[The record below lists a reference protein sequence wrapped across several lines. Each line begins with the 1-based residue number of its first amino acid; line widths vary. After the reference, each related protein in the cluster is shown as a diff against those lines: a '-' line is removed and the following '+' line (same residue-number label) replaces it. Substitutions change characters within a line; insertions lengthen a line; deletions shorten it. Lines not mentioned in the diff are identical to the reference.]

1 MSANGI
7 TFVGMDAHKKAIN
20 LAMLLPGERL
30 PVEWQVANEP
40 AAIRRLAKKLV
51 REAPGEVRCCY
62 EAGPC
67 GYALQRELHQA
78 GGVVCEVVA
87 PSLTPVKPGE
97 HIKTDRRDARKL
109 AELFRGGLLTEVH
122 APTADQEAVRDL
134 SRCREDAQE
143 DLTRSRQRMSKFL
156 LRRALIFRV
165 SKRAWGV
172 LHRQWL
178 RGLTFEHAADQ
189 AVFGDYLLAIE
200 QLEERVRTLDAQ
212 LAAAAEQEPYREPV
226 AWLRCFRG
234 IDTVTAITLVA
245 ELHDF
250 RRFRTARELM
260 AYLGLVP
267 SEYSSGNSRHRGAI
281 TKAGNCHARRVLV
294 EAAWHYRHRSKSS
307 ATLRRR
313 RQGQPARVIALAD
326 RAQERLCRR
335 YRHLVERGKPTPKV
349 VVAIARELVGFL
361 WAVWAGLEVGARSGA
376 SRGQLKTT
384 APESRK
390 ATIVALEAPT
400 EAVS

>member
-1 MSANGI
+1 MRRQSRIREEPVVAQDGI

-20 LAMLLPGERL
+20 VAMLLPGTKQ

-51 REAPGEVRCCY
+51 REAPDEVRCCY

-67 GYALQRELHQA
+67 GYALQRELEAA

-87 PSLTPVKPGE
+87 PSLIPVKPGDR
-97 HIKTDRRDARKL
+97 IKTDRKDARKL
-109 AELFRGGLLTEVH
+109 AEMQRGDLLTVVH
-122 APTADQEAVRDL
+122 PPTTDEESVRDL
-134 SRCREDAQE
+134 CRCREDAQE
-143 DLTRSRQRMSKFL
+143 DLTRARQRMGKFL
-156 LRRALIFRV
+156 LRRGLIFTV
-165 SKRAWGV
+165 GKKAWGK

-178 RGLTFEHAADQ
+178 RGLAFDHVADQ

-200 QLEERVRTLDAQ
+200 QLEERVLTLAGK
-212 LAAAAEQEPYREPV
+212 LTEAAARDPYREPV
-226 AWLRCFRG
+226 GWLRCFRG

-250 RRFRTARELM
+250 RRFRSARELM

-267 SEYSSGNSRHRGAI
+267 SEYSSGESRHRGSI
-281 TKAGNCHARRVLV
+281 TKAGNRHARRVLV
-294 EAAWHYRHRSKSS
+294 ETAWHYRHRAKSGE
-307 ATLRRR
+307 TLRRR
-313 RQGQPARVIALAD
+313 REGQPARVIALAD

-335 YRHLVERGKPTPKV
+335 YRHVVERGKPTPKV

-361 WAVWAGLEVGARSGA
+361 WGALQAPAEVRH
-376 SRGQLKTT
+376 
-384 APESRK
+384 
-390 ATIVALEAPT
+390 
-400 EAVS
+400 

>member
-1 MSANGI
+1 VRQDGI

-20 LAMLLPGERL
+20 VAMLLPATSQ

-40 AAIRRLAKKLV
+40 AAIRRLAKRLA

-67 GYALQRELHQA
+67 GYALQRELEA
-78 GGVVCEVVA
+78 GGGIICEVVA
-87 PSLTPVKPGE
+87 PSLIPVKPGDR
-97 HIKTDRRDARKL
+97 IKTDRKDARKL
-109 AELFRGGLLTEVH
+109 AEMQRGDLLTVVH
-122 APTADQEAVRDL
+122 PPTADEESVRDL
-134 SRCREDAQE
+134 CRCREDAQE
-143 DLTRSRQRMSKFL
+143 DLTRARQRMGKFL
-156 LRRALIFRV
+156 LRRALIFTV
-165 SKRAWGV
+165 SKRAWGK

-178 RGLTFEHAADQ
+178 RGLTFDRATDQ

-200 QLEERVRTLDAQ
+200 QLEERVLTLASKLTEAAQ
-212 LAAAAEQEPYREPV
+212 QDPYREPV

-250 RRFRTARELM
+250 RRFRSARELM

-267 SEYSSGNSRHRGAI
+267 SEYSSGDSRHRGSI
-281 TKAGNCHARRVLV
+281 TKAGNGHARRVLV
-294 EAAWHYRHRSKSS
+294 ETAWHYRHRSKSGE
-307 ATLRRR
+307 TLRRR
-313 RQGQPARVIALAD
+313 REGQPARVIALAD

-335 YRHLVERGKPTPKV
+335 YRYLVERGKPTPKV

-361 WAVWAGLEVGARSGA
+361 WGALQKPIEVRS
-376 SRGQLKTT
+376 
-384 APESRK
+384 
-390 ATIVALEAPT
+390 
-400 EAVS
+400 

>member
-1 MSANGI
+1 VSANAI

-20 LAMLLPGERL
+20 VAMLLPGTKQ

-67 GYALQRELHQA
+67 GYVLQRELEA
-78 GGVVCEVVA
+78 VDGIICEVVA
-87 PSLTPVKPGE
+87 PSLIPVKPGDR
-97 HIKTDRRDARKL
+97 IKTDRKDACKL
-109 AELFRGGLLTEVH
+109 AELQRGDLLTVVH
-122 APTADQEAVRDL
+122 PPTADEESVRDL
-134 SRCREDAQE
+134 CRCREDAQE
-143 DLTRSRQRMSKFL
+143 DLTRARQRMGKFL
-156 LRRALIFRV
+156 LRRALIFTV
-165 SKRAWGV
+165 SKKAWGK

-178 RGLTFEHAADQ
+178 RGLSFEHAADQ

-200 QLEERVRTLDAQ
+200 QLEERVLTLVAKLTEAAQ
-212 LAAAAEQEPYREPV
+212 QDPYREPV

-250 RRFRTARELM
+250 RRFRSARELM

-267 SEYSSGNSRHRGAI
+267 SEYSSGDSRHRGSI
-281 TKAGNCHARRVLV
+281 TKAGNRHARRVLV
-294 EAAWHYRHRSKSS
+294 EAAWHYRHRSKSGES
-307 ATLRRR
+307 LRRR
-313 RQGQPARVIALAD
+313 REGQPARVIALAD

-335 YRHLVERGKPTPKV
+335 HRHLVERGKPTPKV

-361 WAVWAGLEVGARSGA
+361 WGALQAPAEVRS
-376 SRGQLKTT
+376 
-384 APESRK
+384 
-390 ATIVALEAPT
+390 
-400 EAVS
+400 